1 VPDDLVAVLARRGV
15 TEPFE
20 VQAATI
26 PDALARRDVCG
37 RAPTGSGKT
46 LAFGLPLA
54 ASSKRAAPKRPTSL
68 VLVPTREL
76 AAQVQRELEPL
87 LRARRRRVLA
97 VYGGVGFGPQRAAL
111 NRGVEVLVAC
121 PGRLLDLLG
130 QRALQLGSVEFVVI
144 DEADRMADFGFLPDV
159 RKILD
164 QTAPERQTLLFSATL
179 DGEVERLTRS
189 YQTDPVHHGVG
200 SSEPDLQAVS
210 HRFWAVEPHERID
223 RTAALVRSVG
233 PTIVFCRTRRGVDR
247 VTKGLVRSGVSAA
260 AIHGGRTQSQR
271 DRALADFASGGVHTL
286 IATDVA
292 ARGIHVDSVACVV
305 HFDLPA
311 DTKSYVHRSGRTA
324 RAGASGTVVSF
335 VARDHLKAAR
345 ALVRPLGLTPDL
357 SESHRVPPRNKPH
370 TKPEARSAPKREG
383 RGRPTKGPRRGRSSS
398 SRARATDLKQ

>member
-1 VPDDLVAVLARRGV
+1 MPDDLVAVLAERGV
-15 TEPFE
+15 TKPFE
-20 VQAATI
+20 VQSVTI
-26 PDALARRDVCG
+26 PDALAGRDVCG

-54 ASSKRAAPKRPTSL
+54 ASSKRATPKRPTSL

-87 LRARRRRVLA
+87 LRARRQRVLA

-130 QRALQLGSVEFVVI
+130 QRALQLDSVEIVVI

-164 QTAPERQTLLFSATL
+164 RTARKRQTLLFSATL

-210 HRFWAVEPHERID
+210 HRFWTVEPHERID

-233 PTIVFCRTRRGVDR
+233 PTIVFCRTRHGVDR
-247 VTKGLVRSGVSAA
+247 VTKGLVQSGVSAA
-260 AIHGGRTQSQR
+260 AIHGGRTQNQR
-271 DRALADFASGGVHTL
+271 DRALAAFASGGVHTL

-305 HFDLPA
+305 HYDLPA

-324 RAGASGTVVSF
+324 RGGASGTVVSF
-335 VARDHLKAAR
+335 VGRDHQKAAR
-345 ALVRPLGLTPDL
+345 ELVRSLGLNLDL
-357 SESHRVPPRNKPH
+357 TEPHSLPRTEPRSHH
-370 TKPEARSAPKREG
+370 TSRTVASRTARA
-383 RGRPTKGPRRGRSSS
+383 RPTKGPRRGRSKS
-398 SRARATDLKQ
+398 SRDATRRS